1 MNKCKNDMHKVYA
14 NTSRTTKPHKLT
26 KHILALATSLNLT
39 LTSLSLNALA
49 LDNHTGNAG
58 DLAGGTHQNNAYS
71 SYLRDNLGWLVEAY
85 VSTTDDGKI
94 DTSVQSLGGSGSA
107 SAKAKLKRIGG
118 ILYSSNSLAG
128 FLVPAGTN
136 TDERN
141 LPRKL
146 TSTVKPG
153 GSTSLGSVTQY
164 NFPAT
169 YTADSDNTKVNIAK
183 SNGYYIQMG
192 TTTSG
197 AGDSSRT
204 LGLPTNFLDSY
215 DYDTQ
220 IKQYIEG
227 SKTVP
232 GSTLTFVQQVV
243 EDLKK
248 KMGDNILDK
257 LLGKSGVSDSVYNQ
271 YKSVRDS
278 QGVKAAAARL
288 FPDSDDPLVQW
299 AVVVTPIAKN
309 TARGSLGGFWV
320 TGEGTD
326 SSLPYVKADDAVYCM
341 DAYTLAYYNRIT
353 IAAGWNST
361 GFPAVDLGVG
371 SSPTFYNLFNLA
383 FTDKNNANGNSY
395 YLGIKTTTASQ
406 LAGYKNNAGYLN
418 HYADLASRGG
428 ITIAL
433 SDAPEEQPEI
443 PVYYSIYQP
452 YQFSRDGVTAKQYNA
467 TVNSPS
473 NILTYQD

>member
-1 MNKCKNDMHKVYA
+1 MHK
-14 NTSRTTKPHKLT
+14 
-26 KHILALATSLNLT
+26 LAKRLVALITLLSLT
-39 LTSLSLNALA
+39 LTGTSLAAFSLDDVGSGGSLGSVP
-49 LDNHTGNAG
+49 DNGPYTWSIT
-58 DLAGGTHQNNAYS
+58 DKTC
-71 SYLRDNLGWLVEAY
+71 WLVEGY
-85 VSTTDDGKI
+85 VSTAEDGKV
-94 DTSVQSLGGSGSA
+94 DTTAASLGGAGSA
-107 SAKAKLKRIGG
+107 AAKGKLKRIGG
-118 ILYSSNSLAG
+118 ILYSRGTLTDC
-128 FLVPAGTN
+128 LVPAGTN

-192 TTTSG
+192 TATSL

-215 DYDTQ
+215 DYDTAVRN
-220 IKQYIEG
+220 IIEG
-227 SKTVP
+227 STIVRTKDDGTKLNFIEAV
-232 GSTLTFVQQVV
+232 VQ
-243 EDLKK
+243 DLKD
-248 KMGDNILDK
+248 KMGGGNAVNAICAANPTVKQQMLSYAQQ
-257 LLGKSGVSDSVYNQ
+257 LNSQGKSAEEAQVLAMS
-271 YKSVRDS
+271 
-278 QGVKAAAARL
+278 RL
-288 FPDSDDPLVQW
+288 FPDSDEPLVQW

-341 DAYTLAYYNRIT
+341 DAYIQSYYNRIT
-353 IAAGWNST
+353 IAAGWSST

-406 LAGYKNNAGYLN
+406 LAGYKKNAGYKN
-418 HYADLASRGG
+418 NYADLASRGG

-433 SDAPEEQPEI
+433 SNPPAETPEI